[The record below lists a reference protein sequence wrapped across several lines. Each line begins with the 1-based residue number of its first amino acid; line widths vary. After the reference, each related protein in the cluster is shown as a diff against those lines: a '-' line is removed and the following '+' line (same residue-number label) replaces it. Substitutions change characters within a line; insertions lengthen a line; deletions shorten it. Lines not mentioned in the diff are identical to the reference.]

1 MKDPSLGEFCSG
13 LGAFTA
19 VAPGSSAP
27 HLLKKEE
34 KISRLFSFAFLR
46 VFVPFLG
53 LASHSPKMAATAL
66 NNMSS
71 HTTFKV
77 GKEGIEDIYCIEKAN
92 LFHKLQGSFS
102 SPSAQ
107 N

>member
-1 MKDPSLGEFCSG
+1 MVAQWLGF
-13 LGAFTA
+13 GAFTA

-27 HLLKKEE
+27 HLLKK
-34 KISRLFSFAFLR
+34 KRKNIQTFMCLPQG
-46 VFVPFLG
+46 VPFLG

-92 LFHKLQGSFS
+92 LFHKLHGSFS